1 MSMPER
7 NEIIAEKEEFRLN
20 DGYYIGNHK
29 VADFEPYVS
38 KKYVI
43 KDLVSDIETVSY
55 DVKVKKQEGGES
67 KALRVTDFLKIDYF
81 RDFHQSTIMLT
92 NFDKK
97 MLAYKLQKEALKV
110 DLASEVTVRAAPGYY
125 HLNDE
130 PIMVIADKIF
140 SPSEITETV
149 ESISEHKWLPEVEY
163 SDDIIRK
170 YIKFMPG
177 VTEILFYSALSTIIQ
192 PLLIET
198 GNIPGFVTA
207 LIAPSGHL
215 KTTLA
220 RIYTQWTV
228 STSNL
233 ETLFD
238 DRISNDKLTKNIY
251 LAVGLNYLIDDY
263 HKKNREY
270 DKRKYRD
277 RLDAVTRIASEN
289 KMAAMI
295 FITAESIEGESIFS
309 EQDRL
314 LEIHI
319 PKMTGE
325 LAEYKNALA
334 TMKQKEMASIAQAF
348 AKAVMRD
355 VQKTKELIQGFVQDY
370 QVPEW
375 VDVTTR
381 LGHHIMIIL
390 LSEYLFRMLIC
401 KGDDRISHLSDLRN
415 ALEVNGKKQTKE
427 LKLLRSKENERS
439 YILEIFDILENR
451 AQDNSDIHI
460 TRDPKQYDEN
470 RIGSAYWDI
479 SKNVCYITSNNL
491 ADILRK
497 RMGHAVS
504 VRKVSE
510 ELHDFGVLIEDKDKR
525 SVKFRQRRH
534 YLIDYMALKNVC
546 SYLAGDE

>member
-1 MSMPER
+1 MTMPER
-7 NEIIAEKEEFRLN
+7 NEITAEKEEFKLN

-38 KKYVI
+38 KKYII
-43 KDLVSDIETVSY
+43 KDLASDIETVSY
-55 DVKVKKQEGGES
+55 DIKVKKQEGGES

-97 MLAYKLQKEALKV
+97 MLAYKLQKEALKA

-177 VTEILFYSALSTIIQ
+177 VTEVLFYSALSTIIQ

-228 STSNL
+228 TTSNL

-319 PKMTGE
+319 PKMTME
-325 LAEYKNALA
+325 LAKYKNALT
-334 TMKQKEMASIAQAF
+334 TMKQEEMASIAQAF

-355 VQKTKELIQGFVQDY
+355 VKKTKELIQGFVQDY

-381 LGHHIMIIL
+381 
-390 LSEYLFRMLIC
+390 FAV
-401 KGDDRISHLSDLRN
+401 RIFIQN
-415 ALEVNGKKQTKE
+415 A
-427 LKLLRSKENERS
+427 
-439 YILEIFDILENR
+439 
-451 AQDNSDIHI
+451 
-460 TRDPKQYDEN
+460 
-470 RIGSAYWDI
+470 
-479 SKNVCYITSNNL
+479 
-491 ADILRK
+491 
-497 RMGHAVS
+497 
-504 VRKVSE
+504 
-510 ELHDFGVLIEDKDKR
+510 
-525 SVKFRQRRH
+525 
-534 YLIDYMALKNVC
+534 YM
-546 SYLAGDE
+546 

>member
-1 MSMPER
+1 M
-7 NEIIAEKEEFRLN
+7 
-20 DGYYIGNHK
+20 
-29 VADFEPYVS
+29 
-38 KKYVI
+38 
-43 KDLVSDIETVSY
+43 
-55 DVKVKKQEGGES
+55 
-67 KALRVTDFLKIDYF
+67 
-81 RDFHQSTIMLT
+81 
-92 NFDKK
+92 
-97 MLAYKLQKEALKV
+97 
-110 DLASEVTVRAAPGYY
+110 
-125 HLNDE
+125 
-130 PIMVIADKIF
+130 
-140 SPSEITETV
+140 
-149 ESISEHKWLPEVEY
+149 
-163 SDDIIRK
+163 
-170 YIKFMPG
+170 
-177 VTEILFYSALSTIIQ
+177 
-192 PLLIET
+192 
-198 GNIPGFVTA
+198 
-207 LIAPSGHL
+207 
-215 KTTLA
+215 
-220 RIYTQWTV
+220 
-228 STSNL
+228 
-233 ETLFD
+233 
-238 DRISNDKLTKNIY
+238 
-251 LAVGLNYLIDDY
+251 
-263 HKKNREY
+263 
-270 DKRKYRD
+270 YRD

-319 PKMTGE
+319 PKMTME
-325 LAEYKNALA
+325 LAKYKNALT
-334 TMKQKEMASIAQAF
+334 TMKQEEMASIAQAF

-355 VQKTKELIQGFVQDY
+355 VKKTKELIQGFVQDY

-381 LGHHIMIIL
+381 LGYHIMIIL

-427 LKLLRSKENERS
+427 LKLLRSRENERS

-451 AQDNSDIHI
+451 SQDNSDIHI